1 MLRDE
6 SACERDSL
14 AKIVRLAKRQL
25 QEPLGE
31 DVICRVS
38 ANDCGQSPRRVRA
51 SACVPLPVWDRLR

>member
-51 SACVPLPVWDRLR
+51 NVPLPVWDRLR

>member
-14 AKIVRLAKRQL
+14 AKILRLAKRQL

-38 ANDCGQSPRRVRA
+38 ANDLGQSPRRVRA
-51 SACVPLPVWDRLR
+51 SAFVPLPVWDRLR